1 MVKFSRT
8 SFKFTLFLLV
18 FFVVY
23 FLFSF
28 SQYYQVWE
36 NNQSVMVSLFIM
48 IDYIATVLP
57 FGLSVLY
64 HTFMCHKGG
73 KPVYQR
79 MLRVDVAGIWLL
91 ATFGELQN
99 IYVTLYFYHIL
110 RIAGEIPFLNMSPTL
125 SFIFRYCILRMSLN
139 VNIFQLNIGQR
150 QENEVDFIYHSV
162 HISHLIPH
170 NKTLPLWLWP
180 QTPLLHPVRSV

>member
-1 MVKFSRT
+1 
-8 SFKFTLFLLV
+8 
-18 FFVVY
+18 
-23 FLFSF
+23 
-28 SQYYQVWE
+28 
-36 NNQSVMVSLFIM
+36 M

-64 HTFMCHKGG
+64 HTFMCHNGG

-110 RIAGEIPFLNMSPTL
+110 RITGEIYT
-125 SFIFRYCILRMSLN
+125 
-139 VNIFQLNIGQR
+139 
-150 QENEVDFIYHSV
+150 
-162 HISHLIPH
+162 ISQYVTNFVFHF
-170 NKTLPLWLWP
+170 
-180 QTPLLHPVRSV
+180 